1 MSAAA
6 TAAGYLYASGRL
18 RGRAAR
24 EQEEHQ
30 PQRAEQ
36 PRNKVRVAVVESREI
51 ESREEQA
58 PAPQRAPKT
67 PKIEYRVRRRW
78 SPE

>member
-24 EQEEHQ
+24 DQEDEQRKPEK
-30 PQRAEQ
+30 PA
-36 PRNKVRVAVVESREI
+36 PRSSREKVRVAVLPAREDKP
-51 ESREEQA
+51 R
-58 PAPQRAPKT
+58 RT
-67 PKIEYRVRRRW
+67 PKIEYRTRKRW
-78 SPE
+78 TPE